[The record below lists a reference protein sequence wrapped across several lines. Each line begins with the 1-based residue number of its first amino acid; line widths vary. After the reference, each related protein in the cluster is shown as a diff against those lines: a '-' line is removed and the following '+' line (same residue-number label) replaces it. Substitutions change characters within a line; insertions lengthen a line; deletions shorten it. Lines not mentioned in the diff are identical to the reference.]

1 MENRFN
7 NYQIKLL
14 FFLSIATFFD
24 GFDFMAISQILP
36 NLRNELMLTKA
47 EGGIMMAFINLGAV
61 AGYFLLKGADRY
73 GRKKLLTITILGY
86 TLFTFASGFAW
97 NVYSFTVMQFFARL
111 FLIAETSVAMVFVAE
126 EFPAEKRG
134 LALGIVQG
142 SLSLGM
148 IVCAALTPFL
158 LERMYGWRNV
168 YFVGIIPLALV
179 AFARRNIN
187 ETKRFSEL
195 YDDKKENK
203 SFLYIWKTAHRKR
216 LIQMS
221 LIWFLTYLCVQSAV
235 LFWKEFAVAERSFSD
250 IQVGMSISIASLI
263 SMPFVFLTG
272 KLLDTVGRRRGAAI
286 IFGIEI
292 IAVLGCYS
300 FYSIGALTISLVLG
314 VFGVSAVMVVLN
326 SYTTELFPTNIRGS
340 AFAWSNNLLGRI
352 GYVASPLLVGA
363 LAEIWGWSI
372 SVISTLLPLTIA
384 LILILLLLPETKAK
398 ELEVT
403 SQL

>member
-1 MENRFN
+1 MENKFN
-7 NYQIKLL
+7 FYQTKLL

-73 GRKKLLTITILGY
+73 GRKKLLTVTILGY

-134 LALGIVQG
+134 LALGILQG

-158 LERMYGWRNV
+158 LSLMHGWRNI

-195 YDDKKENK
+195 NSDIKEIK
-203 SFLYIWKTAHRKR
+203 SFQYIWKTSHRKR

-250 IQVGMSISIASLI
+250 IQVGMSISLASLI
-263 SMPFVFLTG
+263 SMPLVFLTG
-272 KLLDTVGRRRGAAI
+272 KLLDTVGRRRGAVI

-292 IAVLGCYS
+292 LAVLGCYS
-300 FYSIGALTISLVLG
+300 FYSISALTISLVLG

-326 SYTTELFPTNIRGS
+326 TYTTELFPTNIRGS

-384 LILILLLLPETKAK
+384 LILILVLLPETKAK
-398 ELEVT
+398 ELEIT
-403 SQL
+403 SQV